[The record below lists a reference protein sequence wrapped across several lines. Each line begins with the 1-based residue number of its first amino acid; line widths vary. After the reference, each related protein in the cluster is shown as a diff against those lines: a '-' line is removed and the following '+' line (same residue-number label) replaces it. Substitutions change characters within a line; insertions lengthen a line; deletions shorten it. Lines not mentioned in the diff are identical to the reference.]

1 MGVKVGDKVV
11 LREYPPGINGFCW
24 VSKDKSRIGKIYEV
38 FDIIDKRGIRVFTDS
53 DRTSWPDGYYAIVP
67 KLGDSVVLL
76 AYPNSLGYPNE
87 ANDYVGEIATIRRIE
102 GHDALIDIAGKRI
115 QGYGW
120 PLAYCSLDLN
130 LAITPSP
137 TPTPTPTPKHSHYFK
152 SVEGLK
158 FIDVYRVLQ
167 LFGVTDPCI
176 QHAVKKL
183 LVAGGRG
190 AGKDTNRDIQ
200 ESIDTL
206 VRWQE
211 MQTEGVGKC

>member
-11 LREYPPGINGFCW
+11 LRAYPDQFAGLGWTYHDPAR
-24 VSKDKSRIGKIYEV
+24 VSKI
-38 FDIIDKRGIRVFTDS
+38 FTVKELDS
-53 DRTSWPDGYYAIVP
+53 AD
-67 KLGDSVVLL
+67 VLCL
-76 AYPNSLGYPNE
+76 SNE
-87 ANDYVGEIATIRRIE
+87 NDYTTWPMAFVDLLIE
-102 GHDALIDIAGKRI
+102 TSA
-115 QGYGW
+115 
-120 PLAYCSLDLN
+120 P
-130 LAITPSP
+130 T
-137 TPTPTPTPKHSHYFK
+137 TPTKHSHYFK

-167 LFGVTDPCI
+167 IFGVTDPCI

-190 AGKDTNRDIQ
+190 AGKDINRDIQ

>member
-11 LREYPPGINGFCW
+11 LR
-24 VSKDKSRIGKIYEV
+24 
-38 FDIIDKRGIRVFTDS
+38 
-53 DRTSWPDGYYAIVP
+53 
-67 KLGDSVVLL
+67 
-76 AYPNSLGYPNE
+76 AYPNGANGVRLLEEDIEYIGKTVTVTAVCDDGDIEFDGPCSAYHWPPGYFDLAVP
-87 ANDYVGEIATIRRIE
+87 AT
-102 GHDALIDIAGKRI
+102 
-115 QGYGW
+115 
-120 PLAYCSLDLN
+120 
-130 LAITPSP
+130 
-137 TPTPTPTPKHSHYFK
+137 KHSRYFK
-152 SVEGLK
+152 SVDGLK

-190 AGKDTNRDIQ
+190 AGKDINRDIQ

-211 MQTEGVGKC
+211 MQTEGMKHAPAV